1 MFWTMCL
8 PMQWKLY
15 YYSDIVHFS
24 MHTIELFPNQLA
36 APRFFL
42 HACSLVLQSM
52 TVDVYVPS
60 EKAHYNDFNIHMLK
74 YIYIYI
80 YISDVM

>member
-1 MFWTMCL
+1 MFWSMCL

-24 MHTIELFPNQLA
+24 IHTIIKLCPNRLV
-36 APRFFL
+36 APRFLKLL

-60 EKAHYNDFNIHMLK
+60 EKVHYNDFNIHN
-74 YIYIYI
+74 YAQI
-80 YISDVM
+80 YISLT

>member
-24 MHTIELFPNQLA
+24 MHTIELCPNWLA

-74 YIYIYI
+74 YIYI
-80 YISDVM
+80 SLT